1 MSQLRVALVQGGRI
15 VEDRTFSTRGPVSV
29 GSAPDCTFL
38 VPLADVP
45 RRVTVFDSTR
55 KGTTLLFT
63 GDADG
68 RISLGDGETTL
79 KEVTSLATK
88 RGEHFE
94 LTLGPKARG
103 RITVGEVSL
112 LFQFVEPMP
121 KPPPAALPKGA
132 RGLVAQID
140 RSFLLVLGLSLA
152 AHFAGVGWISAQP
165 MPVDPESLD
174 EEVQP
179 DRFARAIVPIAKKPK
194 DAESTSAPSSS
205 PSDTQQPVAKR
216 PTTVKPKGDG
226 ASMNERVRN
235 AGLIGIIGS
244 RGPGDG
250 SAFGDIL
257 DGTGVRDIAAAM
269 KDAGGVRVA
278 SVEDATTGQRRGAEQ
293 GETTSVDLP
302 GTQGVREV
310 RLEERTGPPPKPEVE
325 TEPLQVQDTDIDGDA
340 LARWL
345 KSRKSAVQSCYEREL
360 KRQPTLA
367 GRMVI
372 RFSVTG
378 RGRIEQ
384 VSFGEDTMHSL
395 AVQTCITN
403 VMRGWVLPFAP
414 EESVPVALPFVFSAT
429 R

>member
-45 RRVTVFDSTR
+45 QRVTVFDSTR
-55 KGTTLLFT
+55 KGTTLRFT
-63 GDADG
+63 GDAEG
-68 RISLGDGETTL
+68 RISLGDGETSL
-79 KEVTSLATK
+79 REVTSLATK

-94 LTLGPKARG
+94 LPLGPKARG
-103 RITVGEVSL
+103 RIAVGEVSL
-112 LFQFVEPMP
+112 LFQFVEPLP
-121 KPPPAALPKGA
+121 KPTPAPLPKGA

-165 MPVDPESLD
+165 KPVDPESLD
-174 EEVQP
+174 EVQP

-194 DAESTSAPSSS
+194 DTETTSVPSST
-205 PSDTQQPVAKR
+205 PSDSQQPVAKR
-216 PTTVKPKGDG
+216 PTTAKPKGDG
-226 ASMNERVRN
+226 AAMNERIRN

-257 DGTGVRDIAAAM
+257 DGAGVKDIAAAM
-269 KDAGGVRVA
+269 KDAGGIRVA
-278 SVEDATTGQRRGAEQ
+278 SVDDATAGQRRGADQ
-293 GETTSVDLP
+293 GQTTSVDLP
-302 GTQGVREV
+302 GTEGVREV
-310 RLEERTGPPPKPEVE
+310 RLEERTGPPPKPEVV
-325 TEPLQVQDTDIDGDA
+325 TESIQVQDTDIDGDA

-372 RFSVTG
+372 HFAVTG

-384 VSFGEDTMHSL
+384 VSFGEDTMHSQ

-403 VMRGWVLPFAP
+403 VMRGWVLPFSP

>member
-15 VEDRTFSTRGPVSV
+15 VEDRTFATRGPVSV

-55 KGTTLLFT
+55 KGTTLRFT
-63 GDADG
+63 GEADG
-68 RISLGDGETTL
+68 RISLGDGERSL
-79 KEVTSLATK
+79 QEVTSLATK
-88 RGEHFE
+88 KGEHFE
-94 LTLGPKARG
+94 LALSPKARG
-103 RITVGEVSL
+103 RIAVGEVSL
-112 LFQFVEPMP
+112 LFQFVEPMA
-121 KPPPAALPKGA
+121 KPPLTPLPKGA

-140 RSFLLVLGLSLA
+140 RSFLVVLGLSLA

-165 MPVDPESLD
+165 KPIDPESMD
-174 EEVQP
+174 EERQP

-194 DAESTSAPSSS
+194 DAESTSVPSST
-205 PSDTQQPVAKR
+205 PSDAQPTVAKR
-216 PTTVKPKGDG
+216 PATTKPRGDG
-226 ASMNERVRN
+226 PSLNERVRN

-244 RGPGDG
+244 RGPGEG

-257 DGTGVRDIAAAM
+257 DGAGVKDVASAM
-269 KDAGGVRVA
+269 KDAGGMRVA
-278 SVEDATTGQRRGAEQ
+278 SVDDATASQRRGADQ
-293 GETTSVDLP
+293 GDTSTVELP
-302 GTQGVREV
+302 GTEGVREV
-310 RLEERTGPPPKPEVE
+310 TLVERTGPPPKPEVV
-325 TEPLQVQDTDIDGDA
+325 TEGIQVQDTDIDGDA

-372 RFSVTG
+372 HFAVTG
-378 RGRIEQ
+378 RGRIDR

-403 VMRGWVLPFAP
+403 VMRAWVLPFTP